1 MPQGNNTMPK
11 NRRWIPIH
19 KIEPSIKTN
28 GIYVTTKQETDSTLT
43 QTGITVYATASS
55 FGKSQ

>member
-1 MPQGNNTMPK
+1 MPK